1 MIKKVTLTQQDRER
15 LVNRTITRA
24 NYNQKKKNDV
34 ILVRNKA
41 YIGKA
46 ASIQAGDGF
55 ICNRKLKAV
64 NVILALFLTSLHQCN
79 FDLKKRTAGQNVGV

>member
-1 MIKKVTLTQQDRER
+1 MTLTQQ
-15 LVNRTITRA
+15 VNKTEKTRTL
-24 NYNQKKKNDV
+24 KNNV
-34 ILVRNKA
+34 ISVPNKA